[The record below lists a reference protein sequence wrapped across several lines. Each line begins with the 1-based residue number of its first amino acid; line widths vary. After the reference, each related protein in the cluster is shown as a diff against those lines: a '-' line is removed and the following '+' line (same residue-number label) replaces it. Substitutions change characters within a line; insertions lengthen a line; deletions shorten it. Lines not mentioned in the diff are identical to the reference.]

1 MDEWSHQRIYPSG
14 RIKKPSYSLV
24 TNWVKDSWDAIDPNM
39 IKRSFKYCGISN
51 NINGLE
57 DDLIFDLSKLENVN
71 NRNRGVEEEDEN
83 NITDGEE
90 SESEEL
96 EDDYYERNEERNVVQ
111 DWWEIWNRF

>member
-1 MDEWSHQRIYPSG
+1 VRCYYNEWMNEAIKEYTPSG
-14 RIKKPSYSLV
+14 RIKKPSYSLI

-39 IKRSFKYCGISN
+39 IKRSFKCYGISN
-51 NINGLE
+51 DINGLE

-71 NRNRGVEEEDEN
+71 NRNRGVEEENEN

-90 SESEEL
+90 SESEES

-111 DWWEIWNRF
+111 DW

>member
-1 MDEWSHQRIYPSG
+1 MNEAIKEYIPSG

-24 TNWVKDSWDAIDPNM
+24 ANWVKDSWDAIDPNM
-39 IKRSFKYCGISN
+39 IKRSFKCCGISN
-51 NINGLE
+51 DVNGLE

-83 NITDGEE
+83 NVTDEDE
-90 SESEEL
+90 SESEES

-111 DWWEIWNRF
+111 DW

>member
-1 MDEWSHQRIYPSG
+1 MDERSYQGIYPSG

-24 TNWVKDSWDAIDPNM
+24 ANWVKDSWDAIDPNM
-39 IKRSFKYCGISN
+39 IKRSFKCCGISN
-51 NINGLE
+51 DINGLE

-90 SESEEL
+90 SESEES

-111 DWWEIWNRF
+111 DW

>member
-1 MDEWSHQRIYPSG
+1 MI
-14 RIKKPSYSLV
+14 IKCY
-24 TNWVKDSWDAIDPNM
+24 
-39 IKRSFKYCGISN
+39 GISN
-51 NINGLE
+51 DINGLE

-71 NRNRGVEEEDEN
+71 NRNRGVEEENKN

-96 EDDYYERNEERNVVQ
+96 EDDYYEWNEEHNVVQ